1 MTRDAYKNRRLISLF
16 LLGCLLFNYPILSIF
31 DLPKMVLGIPL
42 LYLYVLCTWALLILL
57 VGLITSKH
65 IKVATEGND
74 STDRA
79 N

>member
-31 DLPKMVLGIPL
+31 DLPKTVLGIPL
-42 LYLYVLCTWALLILL
+42 LYLYILCTWALLILL

-65 IKVATEGND
+65 IRTAAPEND
-74 STDRA
+74 STNRA

>member
-42 LYLYVLCTWALLILL
+42 LYLYILCTWALLILV

-65 IKVATEGND
+65 IKVASDQND
-74 STDRA
+74 STDS
-79 N
+79 